1 MALTY
6 NGVTPKEITYNG
18 ATVKTVVCNGATI
31 WQRNKEFTLSS
42 AYLSSNVS
50 AFETATSTTKVTTL
64 SENTNGRLLLLTETT
79 TNSRVPILYY
89 HKNSSTWALYW
100 IGTGSWI
107 KVQHTFN
114 VYTDSKIILSTASTG
129 TYIDVCSDANLSN
142 VQRTLQPTCP
152 FFEYYSSTTNSSG
165 ATVYLVRTVDMKDN
179 TEFRGYV
186 SSNYK
191 STIVNLEDY
200 NVIDL
205 V

>member
-18 ATVKTVVCNGATI
+18 ATVKIEVGNGITI
-31 WQRNKEFTLSS
+31 RQRNKEFTLSS
-42 AYLSSNVS
+42 AYLTGDVF
-50 AFETATSTTKVTTL
+50 AFATATSTTKVTTL
-64 SENTNGRLLLLTETT
+64 SENTNGRLLLLTQTT

-89 HKNSSTWALYW
+89 HKSSSTWALYW
-100 IGTGSWI
+100 VGTGSWI
-107 KVQHTFN
+107 KVL
-114 VYTDSKIILSTASTG
+114 YMDSKIILSTASTG

-165 ATVYLVRTVDMKDN
+165 ATVHFVRIVDMKDS
-179 TEFRGYV
+179 TEFEGYV
-186 SSNYK
+186 SSSCK
-191 STIVNLEDY
+191 STVVNLEDY

-205 V
+205 A